1 MNNQVAVLI
10 PCFNEAITI
19 GNVIDKVKS
28 AMPQAR
34 VYVFDNNSTD
44 DTARIAAEHGA
55 IVDREYRQGKGHVM
69 RSMFRKIEADCYV
82 MIDGDDTYSVEE
94 MPRMCDMVLNE
105 GVDMVVGCRTN
116 YLNVNQRPMH
126 NSGNLLVRF
135 LINKLFNSNVP
146 DIMTGYRAMSRDFVK
161 TFPLLS
167 NGFEIETE
175 MTIYALD
182 NNYLI
187 KSIDT
192 NYQDRPQGSTSKLNT
207 FADGYKVLKTI
218 LKLFIN
224 NKPLMFFSICAL
236 LCLLV
241 AVIALI
247 PVFAEYF
254 RTGLVPRFPT
264 LFVGCMLIIL
274 SFLSL
279 SVGLILKFMNLRH
292 KQLVQLIRN
301 TMH

>member
-1 MNNQVAVLI
+1 MKKTAVLI
-10 PCFNEAITI
+10 PCYNEAITI
-19 GNVIDKVKS
+19 GSVIDKVKNV
-28 AMPQAR
+28 MPEADI
-34 VYVFDNNSTD
+34 YVFDNNSTD
-44 DTARIAAEHGA
+44 DTIKIATEHGA
-55 IVDREYRQGKGHVM
+55 IVDREHRQGKGNVM
-69 RSMFRKIEADCYV
+69 RAMFRKIEADCYV

-94 MPRMCDMVLNE
+94 MPLMCDMVLNQ
-105 GVDMVVGCRTN
+105 GIDMVVGCRTN
-116 YLNVNQRPMH
+116 YLDVNRRPMH

-135 LINKLFNSNVP
+135 LINRLYNSNVP

-167 NGFEIETE
+167 HGFEIETE

-182 NNYLI
+182 NNYLLKAI
-187 KSIDT
+187 ST
-192 NYQDRPQGSTSKLNT
+192 SYQDRPQGSESKLNT

-224 NKPLMFFSICAL
+224 NKPLMFFSACSL
-236 LCLLV
+236 VSLLV
-241 AVIALI
+241 AIVALA
-247 PVFAEYF
+247 PVFTEYF
-254 RTGLVPRFPT
+254 ATGLVPRFPT

-274 SFLSL
+274 SFLFL

-301 TMH
+301 SMH

>member
-1 MNNQVAVLI
+1 MKKTAVLI
-10 PCFNEAITI
+10 PCYNEAITI
-19 GNVIDKVKS
+19 GSVIDKVKNV
-28 AMPQAR
+28 MPEADI
-34 VYVFDNNSTD
+34 YVFDNNSTD
-44 DTARIAAEHGA
+44 DTIKIATEHGA
-55 IVDREYRQGKGHVM
+55 IVDREHRQGKGNVM
-69 RSMFRKIEADCYV
+69 RAMFRKIEADCYV

-94 MPRMCDMVLNE
+94 MPLMCDMVLNQ
-105 GVDMVVGCRTN
+105 GIDMVVGCRTN
-116 YLNVNQRPMH
+116 YLDVNRRPMH

-135 LINKLFNSNVP
+135 LINRLYNSNVP

-182 NNYLI
+182 NNYLLKAI
-187 KSIDT
+187 PTS
-192 NYQDRPQGSTSKLNT
+192 YQDRPQGSESKLNT

-224 NKPLMFFSICAL
+224 NKPLMFFSACSL
-236 LCLLV
+236 VSLLV
-241 AVIALI
+241 AIVALA
-247 PVFAEYF
+247 PVFTEYF
-254 RTGLVPRFPT
+254 ATGLVPRFPT

-274 SFLSL
+274 SFLFL

-301 TMH
+301 SMH

>member
-1 MNNQVAVLI
+1 
-10 PCFNEAITI
+10 
-19 GNVIDKVKS
+19 
-28 AMPQAR
+28 
-34 VYVFDNNSTD
+34 
-44 DTARIAAEHGA
+44 
-55 IVDREYRQGKGHVM
+55 
-69 RSMFRKIEADCYV
+69 
-82 MIDGDDTYSVEE
+82 
-94 MPRMCDMVLNE
+94 
-105 GVDMVVGCRTN
+105 
-116 YLNVNQRPMH
+116 
-126 NSGNLLVRF
+126 
-135 LINKLFNSNVP
+135 
-146 DIMTGYRAMSRDFVK
+146 
-161 TFPLLS
+161 
-167 NGFEIETE
+167 

-187 KSIDT
+187 KAIDT

-207 FADGYKVLKTI
+207 LADGYKVLKTI

-224 NKPLMFFSICAL
+224 NKPLLFFSMCSLLAL
-236 LCLLV
+236 MV

-247 PVFAEYF
+247 PVFTEYLN
-254 RTGLVPRFPT
+254 TGLVPRFPT

>member
-1 MNNQVAVLI
+1 MKKTAVLI
-10 PCFNEAITI
+10 PCYNEAITI
-19 GNVIDKVKS
+19 GSVIDKVKNV
-28 AMPQAR
+28 MPEADI
-34 VYVFDNNSTD
+34 YVFDNNSTD
-44 DTARIAAEHGA
+44 DTIKIATEHGA
-55 IVDREYRQGKGHVM
+55 IVDREHRQGKGNVM
-69 RSMFRKIEADCYV
+69 RAMFRKIEADCYV

-94 MPRMCDMVLNE
+94 MPLMCDMVLNQ
-105 GVDMVVGCRTN
+105 GIDMVVGCRTN
-116 YLNVNQRPMH
+116 YLDVNRRPMH

-135 LINKLFNSNVP
+135 LINRLYNSNVP

-182 NNYLI
+182 NNYLLKAI
-187 KSIDT
+187 ST
-192 NYQDRPQGSTSKLNT
+192 SYQDRPQGSESKLNT

-224 NKPLMFFSICAL
+224 NKPLMFFSACSL
-236 LCLLV
+236 VSLLV
-241 AVIALI
+241 AIVALA
-247 PVFAEYF
+247 PVFTEYF
-254 RTGLVPRFPT
+254 ATGLVPRFPT

-274 SFLSL
+274 SFLFL

-301 TMH
+301 SMH